1 MSIIGPLVSVI
12 IPNFNYLNYIDR
24 CLESVFNQDYE
35 NIEIIVV
42 DDGSTDGS
50 VEFLKS
56 LTGNL
61 RIIQQSNQ
69 GVAAARNRGFFAAKG
84 EYIAFLDSDDYWDTS
99 KISKQMGA
107 IEKADADLVYSGIN
121 LVAPDGST
129 LTGVLKPEFKGNCAR
144 EFRRFPSRAIILLG
158 CSSAL
163 FKKNVVYNS
172 GLFDTNLSISADWD
186 FFRRYC
192 DFGDV
197 TYVEELLTFYRQH
210 PQNMSSNSNSFISD
224 TLRCV
229 RKMLIDDQGSKDSL
243 NKLLVLFRTYQIVIK
258 HWIKNH

>member
-1 MSIIGPLVSVI
+1 MNVIGPLVSVI
-12 IPNFNYLNYIDR
+12 IPNFNYLSYIDR
-24 CLESVFNQDYE
+24 CMESVLNQDYQ

-61 RIIQQSNQ
+61 RVIQQSNQ
-69 GVAAARNRGFFAAKG
+69 GVAAARNRGFFEAKG

-99 KISKQMGA
+99 KISKQIRA
-107 IEKADADLVYSGIN
+107 IKKTGADLVYSGIN
-121 LVAPDGST
+121 LVAPDGTT
-129 LTGVLKPEFKGNCAR
+129 LTGVLKPEFMGNCAR
-144 EFRRFPSRAIILLG
+144 EFRRFPSKAIILLG

-163 FKKNVVYNS
+163 FKKSVVCNS

-192 DFGDV
+192 DFGSV

-210 PQNMSSNSNSFISD
+210 PQNMSSNSNFFISD

-229 RKMLIDDQGSKDSL
+229 QKMLMDDHGSKKSFD
-243 NKLLVLFRTYQIVIK
+243 KLLVMLRTYRIVIK
-258 HWIKNH
+258 YWIKNR